1 MQASNRLAFDG
12 KSPDA
17 YLKTAAIR
25 YFELKEVS
33 LHREILP
40 GMEWIRDL
48 LMNESVAQT
57 VIIYSFV
64 IAVGV
69 ALGKVKIY
77 NISLGI
83 TFVLFAGIAIGHF
96 GFRVNH
102 EVLDFAKDFG
112 LILFVFAVGLQVGPG
127 FFSSFRKGGLTLNL
141 LAVMIVL
148 LGGVTVVI
156 LQYITGISM
165 PVMVGIMSGAVTNT
179 PGLGA
184 AQDAYKEAA
193 SGMQGSEMAD
203 IGLGYAVAY
212 PFGVLGIILTMML
225 IRRATGTD
233 MAEEIVQYERLQHPE
248 ENLPKSVC
256 ITITNPSV
264 TGKKIRELKPLLHN
278 DAVISRVLHEGEM
291 SVAHSGSLLCE
302 GDVILLVA
310 ENGDIPGLI
319 QNFGKESDMDLS
331 AQPGKLMS
339 KQVLVTCSS
348 VNGKSLESLNIR
360 SRFDVNITR
369 VYRAGIELV
378 ASPKFRLQIGDKIT
392 VVGDEN
398 AIEGVARLLGN
409 SLRRLNEPNL
419 FPIFIGILL
428 GVLLGSIP
436 VAIGNMPTPVK
447 LGLAGGP
454 LIVAILLSKFG
465 YKLSL
470 TSYTTPSANLMLREI
485 GIVLFLA
492 SVGIKAGEKFIPT
505 LVSGD
510 GFLWM
515 GYGSIITL
523 APIILAGLFTKI
535 VLKWNFF
542 EVCGL
547 LAGSMT
553 DPPALAFA
561 NSIAQSEAPAVAYA
575 TVYPLVMF
583 LRIVIA
589 QLLVML
595 FV

>member
-1 MQASNRLAFDG
+1 LQASNRLAFDG